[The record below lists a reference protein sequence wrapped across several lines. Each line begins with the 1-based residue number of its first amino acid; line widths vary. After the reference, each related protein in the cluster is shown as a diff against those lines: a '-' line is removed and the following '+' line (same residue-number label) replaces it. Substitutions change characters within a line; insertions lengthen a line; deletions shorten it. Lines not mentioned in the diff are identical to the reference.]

1 MYSFGFLTFF
11 MAQDQ
16 HNAWVIK
23 AALGTLEI
31 GIPVLD
37 PANQQGRSA
46 SADHD
51 ITHQLAE
58 QGDQNSCVVN
68 GFTTIGI

>member
-1 MYSFGFLTFF
+1 MYLFGLMTVF

-23 AALGTLEI
+23 AAWRALET
-31 GIPVLD
+31 GIPLLD
-37 PANQQGRSA
+37 PANQQGWSA
-46 SADHD
+46 STDRD
-51 ITHQLAE
+51 ITCQLAE

-68 GFTTIGI
+68 GFMTIGV